1 MIVATTLVTY
11 DKPSCLTVEKK
22 SVVWRKKKK
31 RKLVFVE
38 HTLLCYVAV
47 MAAGVLTNF
56 PLLLSTKGTFGLMFV
71 LKSFVCCISIWGGRG
86 PLQSSLVLNTVN
98 VQASIPV

>member
-1 MIVATTLVTY
+1 MTNLHALQW
-11 DKPSCLTVEKK
+11 KK
-22 SVVWRKKKK
+22 NQLSGGKKKK
-31 RKLVFVE
+31 GSWFSWS
-38 HTLLCYVAV
+38 TPCCYVAV